1 MGAGIFSVVFM
12 RVQTW
17 GLTGGLLEL
26 TKRPPHLHSLLG
38 KVSSPGYGE
47 ERTLGFALASLSSQN
62 HMVSY
67 KRHQDRT
74 PTRKIKQ
81 ILPRKYCDNTENT
94 ILSGLRP
101 TKVLRALINM
111 SFLEHC
117 TQPLNR
123 TTWVFEILRNT
134 LQI

>member
-67 KRHQDRT
+67 INPGDSTQGHLCTSGKGPVASARRSHTQDT
-74 PTRKIKQ
+74 MGWLTRNQ
-81 ILPRKYCDNTENT
+81 R
-94 ILSGLRP
+94 
-101 TKVLRALINM
+101 
-111 SFLEHC
+111 
-117 TQPLNR
+117 
-123 TTWVFEILRNT
+123 
-134 LQI
+134 